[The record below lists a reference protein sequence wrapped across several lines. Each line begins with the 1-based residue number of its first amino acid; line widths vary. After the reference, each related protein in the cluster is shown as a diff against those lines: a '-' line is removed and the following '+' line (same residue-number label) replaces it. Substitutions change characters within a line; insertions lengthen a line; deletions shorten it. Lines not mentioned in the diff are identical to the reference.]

1 MTPLGK
7 KLRELR
13 LKKGVS
19 QKEMAAAL
27 GVSAAYL
34 SALEHGRRGVP
45 TWVLLQKII
54 GYFNIIWDD
63 AEDVLRLAGQSHPR
77 VAIDTSGLSPA
88 ATELANLLAARI
100 GGLDEGTLARMIA
113 AREAHARRTVHA
125 HLLGLDDAT
134 LAAFGFDRR
143 TLDQAGRHGFPL

>member
-1 MTPLGK
+1 MTPLGER
-7 KLRELR
+7 LRELR
-13 LKKGVS
+13 RQKGVS
-19 QKEMAAAL
+19 QKEMAAAV

-63 AEDVLRLAGQSHPR
+63 AEEVLNLAGQSHPR
-77 VAIDTSGLSPA
+77 VVIDTSGLSPS

-100 GGLDEGTLARMIA
+100 ESLDADTIARILEIIA
-113 AREAHARRTVHA
+113 PSAREAPRRY
-125 HLLGLDDAT
+125 DD
-134 LAAFGFDRR
+134 
-143 TLDQAGRHGFPL
+143 

>member
-1 MTPLGK
+1 MTPLGL

-13 LKKGVS
+13 RRKGVS
-19 QKEMAAAL
+19 QKEMAVAL

-54 GYFNIIWDD
+54 GYFNVIWDD
-63 AEDVLRLAGQSHPR
+63 AEEVLRHAGQSRPR
-77 VAIDTSGLSPA
+77 VVIDTSGLSPA

-100 GGLDEGTLARMIA
+100 GTLDARTLEEMIA
-113 AREAHARRTVHA
+113 LANGEPRPAPGRY
-125 HLLGLDDAT
+125 DD
-134 LAAFGFDRR
+134 
-143 TLDQAGRHGFPL
+143 

>member
-1 MTPLGK
+1 VTPLGER
-7 KLRELR
+7 LRELR
-13 LKKGVS
+13 RRKGVS

-63 AEDVLRLAGQSHPR
+63 AEEVLKLAGQSHPR
-77 VAIDTSGLSPA
+77 VVIDTSGLSPA
-88 ATELANLLAARI
+88 ATELANQLAARI
-100 GGLDEGTLARMIA
+100 GELDAETLERIIGLLRGPRQA
-113 AREAHARRTVHA
+113 APGRY
-125 HLLGLDDAT
+125 DD
-134 LAAFGFDRR
+134 
-143 TLDQAGRHGFPL
+143 